1 LAAIRFDPFL
11 FYQNKAMQYWLKQEI
26 NDMKDNCNVEDIYS
40 YGMHAFLNKDFE
52 KSIEYLNEAA
62 ELDSERKLTF
72 ASRGSAY
79 LSLDRLDKA
88 LEDFNHAIEIDPTYA
103 RAYHLRGLVKDKQGD
118 AEGALADFSKAIE
131 IEPEYGAAYYSR
143 AALHSKM
150 ENEDLALKDIET
162 VHHLSNRNIE
172 TFANE
177 NNVWRSQQ
185 LKLETTILESEVGR

>member
-1 LAAIRFDPFL
+1 M
-11 FYQNKAMQYWLKQEI
+11 NK
-26 NDMKDNCNVEDIYS
+26 NRNVDDIYTN
-40 YGMHAFLNKDFE
+40 GMHAFLNKDFE
-52 KSIEYLNEAA
+52 SSIEYLNEAA
-62 ELDSERKLTF
+62 ELDPERKLTF
-72 ASRGSAY
+72 VSRGSAY
-79 LSLDRLDKA
+79 LSLDRLDEA
-88 LEDFNHAIEIDPTYA
+88 LADFNHAIDIDSTYS

-143 AALHSKM
+143 ATLHTKM
-150 ENEDLALKDIET
+150 KNEDLALDDIET

-185 LKLETTILESEVGR
+185 TKLETTILESELGR